1 MRLLHVGI
9 QADLGY
15 TLLTHKCIGR
25 VRRKLLCVVKVV
37 MHPGKARKKKRPYER
52 LYSLRR
58 WITTKVIAN

>member
-37 MHPGKARKKKRPYER
+37 VHPGKARNKKKK
-52 LYSLRR
+52 
-58 WITTKVIAN
+58 TV

>member
-37 MHPGKARKKKRPYER
+37 VHPGKARKKKKDRMNDYTLFEDG
-52 LYSLRR
+52 LLQ
-58 WITTKVIAN
+58 K

>member
-15 TLLTHKCIGR
+15 TLLTHKYIGR

-37 MHPGKARKKKRPYER
+37 VHPGKARKKKKKDRMNDYTLFEDG
-52 LYSLRR
+52 LLQ
-58 WITTKVIAN
+58 K